1 MNNTGW
7 VMHKIKISDIDPY
20 LLTKQTP
27 PGHTHFMAPFT
38 NRSIG
43 DFEQAVIIKKNALRP
58 GNEEVKYPHGMLE
71 YVRERPNKKIP
82 QYITYYNNAGVGILR
97 QLIEH
102 EVENAD
108 VALKPG
114 GKRKSRKN
122 KEIQE
127 IQENQEKYKN
137 IKI

>member
-20 LLTKQTP
+20 LLEKQTP

-71 YVRERPNKKIP
+71 KGPIKKSL
-82 QYITYYNNAGVGILR
+82 NILR
-97 QLIEH
+97 IIIML
-102 EVENAD
+102 VLGFFDN
-108 VALKPG
+108 L
-114 GKRKSRKN
+114 
-122 KEIQE
+122 
-127 IQENQEKYKN
+127 
-137 IKI
+137 